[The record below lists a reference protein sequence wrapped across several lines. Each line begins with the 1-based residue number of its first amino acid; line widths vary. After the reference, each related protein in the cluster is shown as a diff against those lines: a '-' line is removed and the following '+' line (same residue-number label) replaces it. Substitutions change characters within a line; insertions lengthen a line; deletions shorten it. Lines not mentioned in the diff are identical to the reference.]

1 MISCEMMGRLGNQM
15 FIAATAYSLALD
27 NDDEVVF
34 PRFISGIIPTIK
46 ETSIHRGTIFRNLK
60 YVDDLSFVNRKHI
73 HSEPQDHS
81 YAEIP
86 YKTNM
91 FLHGYFQSEKYFKHN
106 RQEILNLFKPQEQIE
121 RYLLKKYSNLI
132 ENKKCV
138 SVHIRRG
145 DDIEWCKQTFEGDNN
160 VFVEKQDDVLD
171 LYLMSKI
178 TNNIIANSSFS
189 WWAAW
194 LNENKDK
201 TVISPKEWFGPRN
214 QHLNR
219 RDTTPEGWVI
229 I

>member
-1 MISCEMMGRLGNQM
+1 MQKFSPEHT
-15 FIAATAYSLALD
+15 FAFFS
-27 NDDEVVF
+27 
-34 PRFISGIIPTIK
+34 
-46 ETSIHRGTIFRNLK
+46 
-60 YVDDLSFVNRKHI
+60 
-73 HSEPQDHS
+73 
-81 YAEIP
+81 
-86 YKTNM
+86 
-91 FLHGYFQSEKYFKHN
+91 
-106 RQEILNLFKPQEQIE
+106 
-121 RYLLKKYSNLI
+121 
-132 ENKKCV
+132 
-138 SVHIRRG
+138 